1 MSLCVEVI
9 VKSSAYD
16 IMFKLAHV
24 GGVFLSGVVKSGA
37 IIVFSKFIFRCI
49 LQFSCIFH
57 YTPLFHLTRWFN
69 QVFFVFLLHSSQLN
83 DLFNPYIVYRGALLE

>member
-16 IMFKLAHV
+16 IMFKLARV

-37 IIVFSKFIFRCI
+37 IIVFLNSSLDAYFNFLAFFNT
-49 LQFSCIFH
+49 LQFSI
-57 YTPLFHLTRWFN
+57 
-69 QVFFVFLLHSSQLN
+69 
-83 DLFNPYIVYRGALLE
+83 